1 MAEPVSSSAAG
12 AIGALQFIWGVL
24 VLPLG
29 WLWARINRHQDA
41 LEAARG
47 EAMKAAAE
55 VQADLER
62 HKLHLAHRHFDKDEV
77 KDIIR
82 GTVKPIEESV
92 SRIEASVNRLIDREM
107 NGRRGDQ

>member
-1 MAEPVSSSAAG
+1 MAEPVSSSAGIFG
-12 AIGALQFIWGVL
+12 AVQFVWGFLL
-24 VLPLG
+24 VPLG
-29 WLWARINRHQDA
+29 WLWARVSRNQDA
-41 LEAARG
+41 IEEVKSEAL
-47 EAMKAAAE
+47 KATDE
-55 VQADLER
+55 VKSDLER